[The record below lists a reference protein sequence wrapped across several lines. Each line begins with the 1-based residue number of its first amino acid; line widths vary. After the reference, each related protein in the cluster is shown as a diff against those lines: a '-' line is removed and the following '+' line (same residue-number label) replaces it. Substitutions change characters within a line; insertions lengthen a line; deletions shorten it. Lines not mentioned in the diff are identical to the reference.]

1 MVQVG
6 GLCQLTKAMAKSWSK
21 FGINVNMVSPGFFE
35 TDLTKQI
42 SNTEEWVR
50 CAQKTAI
57 CRNGLLKDIYGIV
70 IFLSSEAS
78 NYILLKI
85 FLLMVVLMQW
95 VKN

>member
-1 MVQVG
+1 
-6 GLCQLTKAMAKSWSK
+6 
-21 FGINVNMVSPGFFE
+21 MVSPGFFE

-78 NYILLKI
+78 NYITAQNI
-85 FLLMVVLMQW
+85 FVDGGFNAMG
-95 VKN
+95 